1 MVRYDMEDRITSL
14 ENDRKQMQ
22 PKLENLQYTITL
34 LEKQLKNDYDKQNKE
49 IYENLYFIIMVCYR
63 NINICVICYSLD
75 YYFFV

>member
-49 IYENLYFIIMVCYR
+49 IYENLYFIIMVT
-63 NINICVICYSLD
+63 VIGILI
-75 YYFFV
+75 FVLFVIH